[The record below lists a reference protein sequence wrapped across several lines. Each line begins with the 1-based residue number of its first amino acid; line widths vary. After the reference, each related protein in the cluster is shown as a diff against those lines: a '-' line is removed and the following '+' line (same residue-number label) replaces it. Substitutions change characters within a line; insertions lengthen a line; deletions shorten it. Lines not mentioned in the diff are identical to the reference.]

1 MRFFDTHAHYN
12 DEVYDIDREEV
23 LKKIRESGVE
33 YIVNVGYNKVSSIDS
48 INLSKKYEYIYSAI
62 GVHPHDVENETAQDI
77 YNVYNQNDNKKIV
90 AIGEIG
96 LDYAFVKDNKLKQIA
111 LFESQIEL
119 ANSLK
124 LPILIHS
131 RDAALDT
138 YNVIKNKRAEYGTLF
153 HCFQPSDDL
162 VRLVL
167 ENGYM
172 VAFGGNITFKRN
184 EAFKKYIEQIPLSQI
199 VIETDSPYLSPEPYR
214 GKRNDSS
221 NLDIIC
227 KKLSEY
233 KGKDVEE
240 VAEIVYNNA
249 VKYFNI

>member
-1 MRFFDTHAHYN
+1 MEFFDSHAHLD
-12 DEVYDIDREEV
+12 DEKFNNDREKVIPE
-23 LKKIRESGVE
+23 IYNSGITKFVSC
-33 YIVNVGYNKVSSIDS
+33 GYSLEGS
-48 INLSKKYEYIYSAI
+48 INAIELSKKYDYIYSAI